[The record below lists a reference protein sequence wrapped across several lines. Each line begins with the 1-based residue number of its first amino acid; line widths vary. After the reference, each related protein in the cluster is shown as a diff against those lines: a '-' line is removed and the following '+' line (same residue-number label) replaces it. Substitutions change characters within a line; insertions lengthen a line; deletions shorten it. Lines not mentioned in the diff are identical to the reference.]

1 MGIVSLRIKFPE
13 RKTDNSLP
21 YKAEDEFV
29 ELYLYSALYLYDL
42 MNNEVD
48 GVWEY
53 GTKEDI
59 FDSKRQDNRGLEK
72 TA

>member
-13 RKTDNSLP
+13 RETGNSLP
-21 YKAEDEFV
+21 YNAEDEFV
-29 ELYLYSALYLYDL
+29 ELYLYSALYIYGL

-53 GTKEDI
+53 NVKEDI
-59 FDSKRQDNRGLEK
+59 FDSKRQDNRGLET